1 MNLHEYQSKQIL
13 KQYGVATSAG
23 AVAFTASEAVAAAK
37 QISDGNN
44 NVWAVKSQIHAGG
57 RGKGKFTHAPNGQIN
72 GSRGGVRIA
81 TSIDDVQQYA
91 DDMLGKILVT
101 EQTGASG
108 KKVEKIYIEAGCSIA
123 HEFYISL
130 LLDRQTS
137 KIMVMA
143 SSEGG
148 MDIEAVAAETPDKI
162 ITAHIDP
169 TFGFSGNTARKIGFA
184 IGLQKQ
190 HMAGFTQFLGGLYH
204 MFTQEDCAMVEI
216 NPMVLTKDDTIIAL
230 DAKVSIDDNAL
241 YRHAE
246 TVAMQDKSE
255 EDASELEAKEY
266 ELNYIRLDGEIGCMV
281 NGAGLAMATMDIIN
295 IYGSSPA
302 NFLDVGGS
310 ATAERVQKA
319 FEIIL
324 SDGNVKAIL
333 VNIFGGIMRCDVIA
347 EGIINAAKAITIK
360 VPLIVRLEGT
370 QVETGRAMLD
380 ESGLNIIS
388 AGSLDEAA
396 RKAVASVKAG

>member
-13 KQYGVATSAG
+13 KQYGVATLAG
-23 AVAFTASEAVAAAK
+23 AVAFTTSEAVAAAK
-37 QISDGNN
+37 TVSDSN
-44 NVWAVKSQIHAGG
+44 NVCAVKSQIHAGG
-57 RGKGKFTHAPNGQIN
+57 RGKGKFTHALNGK
-72 GSRGGVRIA
+72 GGVRIA

-101 EQTGASG
+101 EQTGAVG
-108 KKVEKIYIEAGCSIA
+108 KKVEKLYIEAGCAIA
-123 HEFYISL
+123 REFYVSL

-148 MDIEAVAAETPDKI
+148 MDIEAVAEETPDKI

-169 TFGFSGNTARKIGFA
+169 TFGFSGSIARKIGFA

-190 HMAGFTQFLGGLYH
+190 HIAGFTQFLGGLYQ

-216 NPMVLTKDDTIIAL
+216 NPMVLTKTDEIIAL

-246 TVAMQDKSE
+246 TLAMQDKSE
-255 EDASELEAKEY
+255 EDASELEAKEH

-324 SDGNVKAIL
+324 SDDNVKAIL

-370 QVETGRAMLD
+370 QVEKGRAMLD

-388 AGSLDEAA
+388 ASSLDEAA
-396 RKAVASVKAG
+396 RKAVASVKAE

>member
-13 KQYGVATSAG
+13 KQYGVATLAG
-23 AVAFTASEAVAAAK
+23 AVAFTTSEAVAAAK
-37 QISDGNN
+37 NVSDSNN
-44 NVWAVKSQIHAGG
+44 ICAVKSQIHAGG
-57 RGKGKFTHAPNGQIN
+57 RGKGKFTHAPDGK
-72 GSRGGVRIA
+72 GGVRIA

-101 EQTGASG
+101 EQTGAVG
-108 KKVEKIYIEAGCSIA
+108 KKVEKIYIESGCSIA
-123 HEFYISL
+123 HEYYISL

-169 TFGFSGNTARKIGFA
+169 TFGFSGNVARKIGFA

-190 HMAGFTQFLGGLYH
+190 HIAGFTQFLGGLYQA
-204 MFTQEDCAMVEI
+204 FTQEDCAMLEI
-216 NPMVLTKDDTIIAL
+216 NPMVLTDDNKIIAL

-241 YRHAE
+241 YRHPE
-246 TVAMQDKSE
+246 TLAMQDKSE
-255 EDASELEAKEY
+255 EDASELEAQEH

-310 ATAERVQKA
+310 ATAQRVQKA

-324 SDGNVKAIL
+324 SDDNVKAIL

-347 EGIINAAKAITIK
+347 EGIINAAKAMTIK

-370 QVETGRAMLD
+370 QVEKGREMLD
-380 ESGLNIIS
+380 ASGLNIIS